1 MNFALDFFGLP
12 VATRANV
19 IIPLLIGP
27 PGDAAAIA
35 DGTIANAKLA
45 NVATA
50 TFKGRTTSGS
60 GAPEDLTATQATALL
75 NPATSSLKGLMAAAD
90 FSKLAGITSTKQTE
104 WDTAYTQTRQ
114 WGGGATGLDATTG
127 RASLGGT
134 TIGSAV
140 FTLANPGAITFPRF
154 NADNTVTALSASD
167 FRTAIGAG
175 TSSTTGTV
183 TTVSITT
190 ANGVSGSVVNANT
203 TPAITITLGAIT
215 PTSVAATGN
224 VTGAN
229 LSGTNTGDQ
238 TISLTGD
245 LTGSGT
251 GSFAVTLATVNSNTG
266 SFGGATQVGTFTVNA
281 KGLVT
286 AASNVTVTPAA
297 SSITGGAALTRT
309 NDTNVTITLG
319 GSPGAS
325 LLAATSLT
333 VGWSGTLAVARGG
346 TGGGDAATARTN
358 LGLSSIPVLLPVV
371 AASNLAAGSTFYFG
385 PLGPQTTNTLAP
397 WSIAGKTGTIT
408 GFQISTGAF
417 PGSDQTYTY
426 TIFKNGSATAIT
438 GTITGGASNTI
449 SVTGGSVSVSGY
461 DNFQLQLV
469 TSAGAAATLH
479 AGNVVLSL
487 DI

>member
-27 PGDAAAIA
+27 PGQGAGDIP
-35 DGTIANAKLA
+35 GGIANSLLA
-45 NVATA
+45 DMPTA
-50 TFKGRTTSGS
+50 TFKGRVASGDGS
-60 GAPEDLTATQATALL
+60 PQDLTAAQATSLL
-75 NPATSSLKGLMAAAD
+75 NVATGSLKGLM
-90 FSKLAGITSTKQTE
+90 
-104 WDTAYTQTRQ
+104 
-114 WGGGATGLDATTG
+114 
-127 RASLGGT
+127 
-134 TIGSAV
+134 
-140 FTLANPGAITFPRF
+140 
-154 NADNTVTALSASD
+154 SASD
-167 FRTAIGAG
+167 FTKLQGLSPG
-175 TSSTTGTV
+175 TGTGTV
-183 TTVSITT
+183 TTVSVVT
-190 ANGVSGSVVNANT
+190 ANGVSGSVTNPTSA
-203 TPAITITLGAIT
+203 PAITLTLGAIT

-251 GSFAVTLATVNSNTG
+251 GSFAVTLATINSNTG

-358 LGLSSIPVLLPVV
+358 LGLSSIPVLMPVV

-408 GFQISTGAF
+408 GFQISTTAF
-417 PGSDQTYTY
+417 PGSGQTYTY

-461 DNFQLQLV
+461 DNFQLRLV

-479 AGNVVLSL
+479 SGNVILSL

>member
-114 WGGGATGLDATTG
+114 WGGGATGLDA
-127 RASLGGT
+127 
-134 TIGSAV
+134 
-140 FTLANPGAITFPRF
+140 
-154 NADNTVTALSASD
+154 
-167 FRTAIGAG
+167 
-175 TSSTTGTV
+175 
-183 TTVSITT
+183 
-190 ANGVSGSVVNANT
+190 
-203 TPAITITLGAIT
+203 
-215 PTSVAATGN
+215 
-224 VTGAN
+224 
-229 LSGTNTGDQ
+229 
-238 TISLTGD
+238 
-245 LTGSGT
+245 
-251 GSFAVTLATVNSNTG
+251 
-266 SFGGATQVGTFTVNA
+266 
-281 KGLVT
+281 
-286 AASNVTVTPAA
+286 
-297 SSITGGAALTRT
+297 
-309 NDTNVTITLG
+309 
-319 GSPGAS
+319 
-325 LLAATSLT
+325 
-333 VGWSGTLAVARGG
+333 
-346 TGGGDAATARTN
+346 ATARTN

-417 PGSDQTYTY
+417 PGSGQTYTY

-479 AGNVVLSL
+479 SGNVVLYL